1 MLHLLALGGLRQAI
15 ADLRQMGGII
25 VVALY
30 LFLAVVGI
38 FAGGVQ
44 SGRIEE
50 RENIALNG
58 PGLKLCEGE
67 SATLGGYKWTAV
79 KGTIPIQR
87 SP

>member
-1 MLHLLALGGLRQAI
+1 M
-15 ADLRQMGGII
+15 RQMGEA
-25 VVALY
+25 ALVSAFF
-30 LFLAVVGI
+30 LFLAVIGI

-44 SGRIEE
+44 AGRIEE

-79 KGTIPIQR
+79 KGTIPI
-87 SP
+87 SGGDNAGP